1 MLNTVYRFQT
11 SAWRSSRAGESGRKH
26 SPASSCFGKWSSVVS
41 RYPQPA
47 LQESR
52 RITIYDVVSCC
63 NMQLLD
69 LDLRPMCNLLL
80 QTNALVQDEWD
91 AEKIFP
97 LHTRFSGQH
106 AGLRQKKPPT
116 GAIRQGQI
124 LIFCGIH
131 RREQHRKIQTVVVQ
145 SLGYICGI
153 AAVKPE
159 SDLRQ
164 WKLPR
169 RSAWN
174 LRSIPVPFFQQ
185 CDDLVGP
192 FSQQNAL
199 LGQCDL
205 SLPANEQLLPDLL
218 LQPHELLG

>member
-1 MLNTVYRFQT
+1 
-11 SAWRSSRAGESGRKH
+11 
-26 SPASSCFGKWSSVVS
+26 
-41 RYPQPA
+41 
-47 LQESR
+47 
-52 RITIYDVVSCC
+52 
-63 NMQLLD
+63 MQLLD

-174 LRSIPVPFFQQ
+174 LRSIPVPFF
-185 CDDLVGP
+185 
-192 FSQQNAL
+192 
-199 LGQCDL
+199 
-205 SLPANEQLLPDLL
+205 PAA
-218 LQPHELLG
+218 

>member
-1 MLNTVYRFQT
+1 
-11 SAWRSSRAGESGRKH
+11 
-26 SPASSCFGKWSSVVS
+26 
-41 RYPQPA
+41 
-47 LQESR
+47 
-52 RITIYDVVSCC
+52 
-63 NMQLLD
+63 MQLLD

-131 RREQHRKIQTVVVQ
+131 RREQHRKIQTAVVQ

-169 RSAWN
+169 RSAWK
-174 LRSIPVPFFQQ
+174 LRSIPVPFF
-185 CDDLVGP
+185 
-192 FSQQNAL
+192 SA
-199 LGQCDL
+199 
-205 SLPANEQLLPDLL
+205 A
-218 LQPHELLG
+218 